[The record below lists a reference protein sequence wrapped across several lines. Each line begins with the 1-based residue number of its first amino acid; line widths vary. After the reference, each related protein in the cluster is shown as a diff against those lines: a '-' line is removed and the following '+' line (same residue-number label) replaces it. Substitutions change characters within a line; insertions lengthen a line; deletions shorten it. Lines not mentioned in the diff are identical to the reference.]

1 MDWCVNFLVWL
12 AKMWFFFYYTI
23 TNTIVLNVGWSGRI
37 QLLFGAFVH
46 WTCAWIVLCPVHRC
60 TKQKHHPIWKMKS
73 ELVQLKNQI
82 LGEKVTN
89 LVKSMDVNFL
99 YLVIMPK
106 IISPLVQRWYGRQK
120 WILQIDDLKSKT
132 QVSKS
137 SEDQVNKMILRE

>member
-1 MDWCVNFLVWL
+1 MDWCVNFWFDWL
-12 AKMWFFFYYTI
+12 KCGIFFYYTI

-46 WTCAWIVLCPVHRC
+46 WTCAWIVLRPVHRC

-82 LGEKVTN
+82 LGEKVAN

-137 SEDQVNKMILRE
+137 SKDQVNKMILRE

>member
-1 MDWCVNFLVWL
+1 
-12 AKMWFFFYYTI
+12 
-23 TNTIVLNVGWSGRI
+23 
-37 QLLFGAFVH
+37 
-46 WTCAWIVLCPVHRC
+46 
-60 TKQKHHPIWKMKS
+60 MKS

-82 LGEKVTN
+82 LGEKVAN

-137 SEDQVNKMILRE
+137 SKDQVNKMILRE